1 MNAPIIRE
9 SSKVIRISEL
19 RLATRDSETPANRST
34 QECNEESTTK
44 DEPVEARNYGWILH
58 PVIDLLFC
66 CGGLVWILFAIHY
79 FVLGPHSANI
89 QVQTLLTVSALGTIF
104 LGETHTVAS
113 LVRLYGEER
122 FQKNFSLYTYLIPL
136 ALSALTLVA
145 CQNKDLP
152 PIMAKIYLL
161 IVSQHFTKQTYGIVL
176 LYCMK
181 RNFKMGAVDK
191 RLLACLMQ
199 ATMVFA
205 IVRQLTFR
213 SWSGEEFLGQK
224 IPFWG
229 PLPEWIFIAC
239 SIWLTVAAIAF
250 LARLI
255 YRYQIKNEIFPLP
268 AMMLTL
274 TGVAIFVCG
283 SNLTGTLWL
292 YVPAFF
298 HGSQYLVVT
307 TSVYL
312 KEQGALTNVPPNKTY
327 TLLTQRKAFR
337 YFGFLVIAG
346 ITLFIGIPH
355 ILQQFGFNYLMAVT
369 AIFTTVQF
377 HHVIVDHAIWR
388 MKDKG
393 TRELLLA

>member
-1 MNAPIIRE
+1 MNTPGTLENA
-9 SSKVIRISEL
+9 KVIHKREL
-19 RLATRDSETPANRST
+19 RLVERSSEPAADRS
-34 QECNEESTTK
+34 
-44 DEPVEARNYGWILH
+44 YGWILH
-58 PVIDLLFC
+58 PVVDLLFC

-79 FVLGPHSANI
+79 FVLGPHATNI
-89 QVQTLLTVSALGTIF
+89 QAQTLLTASALGTIF

-113 LVRLYGEER
+113 LVRLYGEKR
-122 FQKNFSLYTYLIPL
+122 FEKNFSLYTCLITL
-136 ALSALTLVA
+136 ALSALALVA
-145 CQNKDLP
+145 CSNKDLP
-152 PIMAKIYLL
+152 PILAKVYLL

-181 RNFKMGAVDK
+181 RNFKMGVWDK

-205 IVRQLTFR
+205 IVRQLTYK
-213 SWSGEEFLGQK
+213 SWSGGEFLGQT

-229 PLPEWIFIAC
+229 PLPEWIFVAC
-239 SIWLTVAAIAF
+239 SLWLAASAGLL
-250 LARLI
+250 LARMAF
-255 YRYQIKNEIFPLP
+255 RYQNKNEVFPLP
-268 AMMLTL
+268 ALMLTI

-312 KEQGALTNVPPNKTY
+312 KEQGELQKVPPQKICS
-327 TLLTQRKAFR
+327 LLTQQKALR
-337 YFGFLVIAG
+337 YFGFLIIAA
-346 ITLFIGIPH
+346 IALFIGIPH
-355 ILQQFGFNYLMAVT
+355 LLQQFGFSYIMAVT

-388 MKDKG
+388 MKDKS
-393 TRELLLA
+393 TRDLLLA